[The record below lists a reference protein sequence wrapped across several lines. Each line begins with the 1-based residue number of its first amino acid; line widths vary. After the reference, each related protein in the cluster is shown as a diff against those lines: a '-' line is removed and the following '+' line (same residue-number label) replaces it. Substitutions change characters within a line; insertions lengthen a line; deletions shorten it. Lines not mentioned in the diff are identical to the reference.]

1 MKCQMIKNQF
11 RKLKQRFSF
20 INRKT
25 VLADLL
31 IVTVLS
37 AISVIYTY
45 VKTSYVRYITVS
57 LNYSEGRDGLNPEGG
72 RFNIADIKNDE
83 VIEGAIKMMGN
94 DSLTVD
100 NVKPRITIDTVIPK
114 SSVDNVIAAISDNTS
129 ASYSPSEFDVYYSQ
143 KNKFAKNETET
154 FLKALADS
162 YTDYFQS
169 HYAHKNNILKF
180 DIDEDMSDYDYNERY
195 QRISDKIAA
204 MQRFLDNRASE
215 NNTFKSDETGYTYGD
230 IVSLLNNVKNGDLEK
245 LKAYIMQ
252 NKITKDKSEFMQ
264 KNDFLRNRILLKYN
278 TNADSSRIAQ
288 EALSIYN
295 PYITSVAYIPS
306 VDKDNEFYMSRTKTG
321 LDTLV
326 NDSYSKGATAI
337 GYKKTMDEYEH
348 MLNSYSDVTV
358 TDDSIKATA
367 DQMIVN
373 ICDYVSKI
381 SDIAIKTDNEFL
393 KEKNGTYISFYY
405 HPKSKKSAL
414 KKFIVNMVFFTF
426 ILCIATVVYMK
437 LKKRII
443 KLYISLNGDNDN
455 EA

>member
-1 MKCQMIKNQF
+1 MIKKQF
-11 RKLKQRFSF
+11 RKLQQRFSF
-20 INRKT
+20 LSRKT
-25 VLADLL
+25 ALAGLV

-37 AISVIYTY
+37 AISAVYTY
-45 VKTSYVRYITVS
+45 FKTSYISYVTVS

-72 RFNIADIKNDE
+72 RFNIADIKSDE
-83 VIEGAIKMMGN
+83 VIEGAIKIMGD

-100 NVKPRITIDTVIPK
+100 SLKPRITIDTVIPK
-114 SSVDNVIAAISDNTS
+114 SSVDNVISAISDNSS

-143 KNKFAKNETET
+143 KNKLAKNKTEP
-154 FLKALADS
+154 FLKALSES
-162 YTDYFQS
+162 YSDYFYNN
-169 HYAHKNNILKF
+169 YAHKNNVLEF
-180 DIDEDMSDYDYNERY
+180 DIEDDMSNYDYNERY
-195 QRISDKIAA
+195 QRISDKISA
-204 MQRFLDNRASE
+204 MQRFLDNRATE
-215 NNTFKSDETGYTYGD
+215 NNTFKSNETGYTYGD

-245 LKAYIMQ
+245 LNAYIMQ
-252 NKITKDKSEFMQ
+252 NKITNDKSEFMQ
-264 KNDFLRNRILLKYN
+264 KNDFLRNRVLLKYN
-278 TNADSSRIAQ
+278 INADSSKIAQ
-288 EALSIYN
+288 DALSIYN

-348 MLNSYSDVTV
+348 ILNSYSDVTV

-373 ICDYVSKI
+373 ICNYVSKI

-405 HPKSKKSAL
+405 HPKSKIATL
-414 KKFIVNMVFFTF
+414 KKFIVNMVLFTF
-426 ILCIATVVYMK
+426 LLCIVAVVYMK
-437 LKKRII
+437 LRKKII
-443 KLYISLNGDNDN
+443 KFYISLNGDNDN